1 MARYRDYIITE
12 KAGPHV
18 AGMRNTGVGTKLF
31 LTEKQAE
38 AGLRDGHLVDDEAEK
53 KAAEGA
59 AKTAKANS

>member
-1 MARYRDYIITE
+1 MAKYSDYIITE

-38 AGLRDGHLVDDEAEK
+38 AGLRDGHLLDAEAEK
-53 KAAEGA
+53 KAAPPLPPKGD
-59 AKTAKANS
+59 